1 MVPWLVTQDGNEL
14 PLRLCSPLWQE
25 IQVQLIARLWDG
37 LVADDFCKDLHQGLW
52 PLLNIVTDQ
61 VGPHSQPN
69 TETPR
74 LIAKK
79 EFIHKAAKR
88 GDRRISPQSATL
100 KGLG

>member
-1 MVPWLVTQDGNEL
+1 M
-14 PLRLCSPLWQE
+14 
-25 IQVQLIARLWDG
+25 G

-74 LIAKK
+74 LIAKSLFTRQPS
-79 EFIHKAAKR
+79 EET
-88 GDRRISPQSATL
+88 GE
-100 KGLG
+100 

>member
-1 MVPWLVTQDGNEL
+1 MPWLVTQDGNEL

-74 LIAKK
+74 LIAKNLLPGRT
-79 EFIHKAAKR
+79 ERAAR
-88 GDRRISPQSATL
+88 AAELQLCAQAR
-100 KGLG
+100 